1 MNAAMAEKIR
11 MIDDYI
17 QKLDNA
23 IKAKDSN
30 LAKQIQHEVIAVYEN
45 EILEIRKGLNAYSV
59 SNFYSK
65 CSPNYI
71 SDAEVLKAKLNNYK
85 LNLAA
90 WLVKPFNDGSGSVQ
104 VTQTVQQDVKNT
116 IAITLEQ
123 IITNVNSL
131 PSSILSDED
140 KEILCG
146 KLATL
151 SAEKSKESKWE
162 KAKGILKWMADKS
175 VDVGIAT
182 LPFIIQALNNA
193 QM

>member
-23 IKAKDSN
+23 INAKDSN

-90 WLVKPFNDGSGSVQ
+90 RLVKPFNDGSGSVQ

-123 IITNVNSL
+123 TITNVNRL
-131 PSSILSDED
+131 PSSILSDKD

-146 KLATL
+146 KLAAL
-151 SAEKSKESKWE
+151 SVEKSKESKWE
-162 KAKGILKWMADKS
+162 KSRDVLRWVADKS
-175 VDVGIAT
+175 VDVGIAA
-182 LPFIIQALNNA
+182 LPFILQAISSA
-193 QM
+193 PI